1 MPDDFSHGF
10 IPGYKPVRDEAH
22 VRDHQPLL
30 AAMIR
35 ALSVFVIAG
44 WFAGCGGEPRN
55 DWPGVEAV
63 KTVYADNAD
72 HYQSLA
78 EWLRRSGHAYV
89 YPSRRGT
96 GVYVAT
102 SDTPGTMR
110 MFARGEEEAALDQV
124 LLSLGV
130 SKASIGDDSVALDI
144 SPVVD
149 REISYA
155 RSLLWKSTTPNAKA
169 CAQVSRSSANGE
181 CALPLAQSW
190 WLIYKW

>member
-1 MPDDFSHGF
+1 
-10 IPGYKPVRDEAH
+10 
-22 VRDHQPLL
+22 
-30 AAMIR
+30 MIR
-35 ALSVFVIAG
+35 TLSVCVFAG
-44 WFAGCGGEPRN
+44 WLAGCGSEARN
-55 DWPGVEAV
+55 DLPGVEAV

-78 EWLRRSGHAYV
+78 EWLQRSGHAYV

-96 GVYVAT
+96 GVYVAK
-102 SDTPGTMR
+102 SDAPGTMR
-110 MFARGEEEAALDQV
+110 MFARGEEEAALDEV

-155 RSLLWKSTTPNAKA
+155 RSLLWKNSKPDAEPCAK
-169 CAQVSRSSANGE
+169 VSRSSANGE
-181 CALPLAQSW
+181 CAMPLAQSW
-190 WLIYKW
+190 WLIYEW